1 MRYFEVTGFTKH
13 GVWATVRIKT
23 IREYAEQRAREK
35 GLDIITRVEEVA

>member
-13 GVWATVRIKT
+13 GVWATVRVKT
-23 IREYAEQRAREK
+23 IRECAEQRAREK